1 MDMKNFFCQIQ
12 ALYGVFELN
21 RLKIKTAASL
31 NMKVNVT
38 VIVGITAGSLGIICG
53 ALLPKPIENYGL
65 AVVTGT
71 TEKTPVMK
79 EYAAKLKPLLDE
91 AGCTQITRDYDTL
104 FMEGRGGPMTVI
116 VGCKDATENEGVAFY
131 KSPEY
136 QELIKLRTP
145 YTNWQFRLV
154 QGKI

>member
-1 MDMKNFFCQIQ
+1 
-12 ALYGVFELN
+12 
-21 RLKIKTAASL
+21 
-31 NMKVNVT
+31 MKVNVT
-38 VIVGITAGSLGIICG
+38 VIVGITAGSLGIIVG
-53 ALLPKPIENYGL
+53 ALLPKPVENYGL

-91 AGCTQITRDYDTL
+91 AGCKQITRDYDTL

-116 VGCKDATENEGVAFY
+116 VACKGATEESGIAFY
-131 KSPEY
+131 ESPEY
-136 QELIKLRTP
+136 QELVKLRAP

-154 QGKI
+154 QGKIWQEMIISET

>member
-1 MDMKNFFCQIQ
+1 MKANI
-12 ALYGVFELN
+12 
-21 RLKIKTAASL
+21 TA
-31 NMKVNVT
+31 
-38 VIVGITAGSLGIICG
+38 IVGIVAGSAGLIIG
-53 ALLPKPIENYGL
+53 AILPKPAENYGL
-65 AVVTGT
+65 AVVTGN
-71 TEKTPVMK
+71 TENTPMMK
-79 EYAAKLKPLLDE
+79 EYTSKLEPLLE
-91 AGCTQITRDYDTL
+91 KAGCKRITRDYDTL

-116 VGCKDATENEGVAFY
+116 VGCKDATEKEGVAFY